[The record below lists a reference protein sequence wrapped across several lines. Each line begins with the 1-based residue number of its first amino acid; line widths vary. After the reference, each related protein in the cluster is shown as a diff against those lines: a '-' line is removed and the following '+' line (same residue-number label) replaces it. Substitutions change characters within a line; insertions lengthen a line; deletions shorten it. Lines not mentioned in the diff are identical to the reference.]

1 MITLNNNEKL
11 VNELI
16 KRNWHIA
23 FAESCTGGLCAAT
36 VVDVA
41 NASSILNES
50 IVTYANSAKIK
61 YLNVS
66 EATIEKYNVVSE
78 EVASEMA
85 LGIKKASNSEIGVG
99 ITGAAGPTS
108 DGIIPVG
115 RVCFGFS
122 ILDKVYTKTI
132 EFGEIGRNI
141 VRKKACD
148 FVYEF
153 ILEVLKNEG

>member
-1 MITLNNNEKL
+1 MIILKNNERL

-16 KRNWHIA
+16 KRKWHIA
-23 FAESCTGGLCAAT
+23 FAESCTGGLCSST
-36 VVDVA
+36 IVDVA
-41 NASSILNES
+41 NASSVLNES

-66 EATIEKYNVVSE
+66 EATIDKYNVVSE
-78 EVASEMA
+78 EVAYEMA
-85 LGIKKASNSEIGVG
+85 LGIKNTSNSEIGVG

-115 RVCFGFS
+115 RVCFGFA
-122 ILDKVYTKTI
+122 ILNRVYTKTI
-132 EFGEIGRNI
+132 EFGEIGRNN

-148 FVYEF
+148 FVYDF
-153 ILEVLKNEG
+153 ILEAIENEG